1 MICKVKNAVERY
13 NMPLSGRTVAVG
25 VSGGADSMAL
35 LHVLLE
41 LKDEFGMKIIACHV
55 NHGIRGET
63 ADRDEKFVVEA
74 CERLGVDVR
83 VLRADVPAMAK
94 KMHLGVEECGRK
106 VRYDF
111 FNSVAD
117 GVIIATAHT
126 LSDRSETLLLN
137 IARGASVKGLCS
149 IPAVRG
155 NIVRPLIDCTRA
167 DIEKYCSDNSIAF
180 VTDETN
186 FEDIYSRNRIRLNV
200 IPELKKLNPSL
211 ERAFMRLISSAEE
224 ENDFMNGFSREILGK
239 VKLTDG
245 YDARLLNEQHTAV
258 RKRVI
263 FEIISTETGII
274 PEAVHVEQVERI
286 LTGGRT
292 EIIGDTIVEVRNG
305 IMKINPEKEEASD
318 WECDFEGLSAEAPY
332 GKFRGEIIHRNNLP
346 PKQSVHN
353 KVLDYESIIGHCVL
367 RNRRAGDKMRLAGS
381 SCTKTLKKLFNEKHI
396 ENRNSAAV
404 LADEAGICWVQGLG
418 CADRCKIKPETDK
431 ILIIGEDKQ
440 ND

>member
-1 MICKVKNAVERY
+1 MRY
-13 NMPLSGRTVAVG
+13 NMPLFGRTVAVG

-41 LKDEFGMKIIACHV
+41 LKDEFAMNIIACHV

-74 CERLGVDVR
+74 CKRLGVDVR
-83 VLRADVPAMAK
+83 ILRADVPGTAK
-94 KMHLGVEECGRK
+94 KMHLGVEECGRRI
-106 VRYDF
+106 RYDF

-117 GVIIATAHT
+117 DVIIATAHT

-167 DIEKYCSDNSIAF
+167 EIEKYCSDNSIEF

-211 ERAFMRLISSAEE
+211 ERAFMRLISNAEE

-239 VKLTDG
+239 VKLKNG
-245 YDARLLNEQHTAV
+245 YNARLLNDEHPAV

-263 FEIISTETGII
+263 FEIINNETGIA
-274 PEAVHVEQVERI
+274 PEAVHVEQVDKI
-286 LTGGRT
+286 LQGGRT
-292 EIIGDTIVEVRNG
+292 EIIGDTVVEVKNG
-305 IMKINPEKEEASD
+305 VMKINPQKEEIAD
-318 WECDFEGLSAEAPY
+318 WEFDFDSLSAEIPF
-332 GKFRGEIIHRNNLP
+332 GKIRGEIIHRNNLSL
-346 PKQSVHN
+346 KQSVHN
-353 KVLDYESIIGHCVL
+353 KVLDYDSIVGHSVL
-367 RNRRAGDKMRLAGS
+367 RNRRPGDKMKLAGS

-396 ENRNSAAV
+396 ENRNCAAV

>member
-1 MICKVKNAVERY
+1 MRY
-13 NMPLSGRTVAVG
+13 NMPLFGRTVAVG

-35 LHVLLE
+35 LNVLLE
-41 LKDEFGMKIIACHV
+41 LKDEFGMNIIACHV

-63 ADRDEKFVVEA
+63 ADRDEKFVAEA
-74 CERLGVDVR
+74 CKRLGVDVR
-83 VLRADVPAMAK
+83 ILRADVPGTAK
-94 KMHLGVEECGRK
+94 KMHLGVEECGRRI
-106 VRYDF
+106 RYDF

-117 GVIIATAHT
+117 DVIIATAHT

-167 DIEKYCSDNSIAF
+167 DIEKYCSDNSIEF

-211 ERAFMRLISSAEE
+211 ERAFMRLISNAEE
-224 ENDFMNGFSREILGK
+224 ENGFMNGFSREILGK
-239 VKLTDG
+239 VKLKDG
-245 YDARLLNEQHTAV
+245 YNARLLNDEHPAV

-263 FEIISTETGII
+263 FEIINNETGIA
-274 PEAVHVEQVERI
+274 PEAVHVEQVDKI
-286 LTGGRT
+286 LQGGRT
-292 EIIGDTIVEVRNG
+292 EIIGDTVVEVKNG
-305 IMKINPEKEEASD
+305 VMKINPQKEEIAD
-318 WECDFEGLSAEAPY
+318 WEFDFDSLSAEIPF
-332 GKFRGEIIHRNNLP
+332 GKIRGEIIHRNNLP
-346 PKQSVHN
+346 LKQSVHN
-353 KVLDYESIIGHCVL
+353 KVLDYDSIVGHSVL
-367 RNRRAGDKMRLAGS
+367 RNRRPGDKMKLAGS
-381 SCTKTLKKLFNEKHI
+381 SCTKTLKKLFNEKHV
-396 ENRNSAAV
+396 ENRNCAAV

>member
-1 MICKVKNAVERY
+1 MRY
-13 NMPLSGRTVAVG
+13 NMPLFGRTVAVG

-35 LHVLLE
+35 LNVLLE
-41 LKDEFGMKIIACHV
+41 LKDEFGMNIIACHV
-55 NHGIRGET
+55 NHCIRGET
-63 ADRDEKFVVEA
+63 ADRDEKFVAEA
-74 CERLGVDVR
+74 CKRLGVDVR
-83 VLRADVPAMAK
+83 ILRADVPGTAK
-94 KMHLGVEECGRK
+94 KMHLGVEECGRRI
-106 VRYDF
+106 RYDF

-117 GVIIATAHT
+117 DVIIATAHT

-167 DIEKYCSDNSIAF
+167 DIEKYCSDNSIEF

-211 ERAFMRLISSAEE
+211 ERAFMRLISNAEE
-224 ENDFMNGFSREILGK
+224 ENDFMNGFSRGILGK
-239 VKLTDG
+239 VKLKDG
-245 YDARLLNEQHTAV
+245 YNARLLNDEHPAV

-263 FEIISTETGII
+263 FEIIYTETGIA
-274 PEAVHVEQVERI
+274 PEAVHVEQVDKI
-286 LTGGRT
+286 LQGGRT
-292 EIIGDTIVEVRNG
+292 EIIGDTVVEVKNG
-305 IMKINPEKEEASD
+305 VMKINPQKEEIAD
-318 WECDFEGLSAEAPY
+318 WEFDFDSLSAEIPF
-332 GKFRGEIIHRNNLP
+332 GKIRGKIIHRNNLP
-346 PKQSVHN
+346 LKQSVHN
-353 KVLDYESIIGHCVL
+353 KVLDYDSIVGHSVL
-367 RNRRAGDKMRLAGS
+367 RNRRPGDKMKLAGS
-381 SCTKTLKKLFNEKHI
+381 SCTKTLKKLFNEKHV
-396 ENRNSAAV
+396 ENRNCAAV

>member
-1 MICKVKNAVERY
+1 MRY
-13 NMPLSGRTVAVG
+13 NMPLFGRTIAVG

-41 LKDEFGMKIIACHV
+41 LKDEFAMNIIACHV

-74 CERLGVDVR
+74 CKRLGVDVR
-83 VLRADVPAMAK
+83 ILRADVPGTAK
-94 KMHLGVEECGRK
+94 KMHLGVEECGRRI
-106 VRYDF
+106 RYDF
-111 FNSVAD
+111 FNSVAGD
-117 GVIIATAHT
+117 VIIATAHT

-167 DIEKYCSDNSIAF
+167 EIEKYCSDNSIEF

-211 ERAFMRLISSAEE
+211 ERAFMRLISNAEE

-239 VKLTDG
+239 VKLKNG
-245 YDARLLNEQHTAV
+245 YNARLLNDEHPAV

-263 FEIISTETGII
+263 FEIISTETGIA
-274 PEAVHVEQVERI
+274 PEAVHVEQVDKI
-286 LTGGRT
+286 LQGGRT
-292 EIIGDTIVEVRNG
+292 EIIGDTVVEVKNG
-305 IMKINPEKEEASD
+305 VMKINPQKEEIAD
-318 WECDFEGLSAEAPY
+318 WEFDFDSLSAEIPF
-332 GKFRGEIIHRNNLP
+332 GKIRGEIIHRNNLSL
-346 PKQSVHN
+346 KQSVHN
-353 KVLDYESIIGHCVL
+353 KVLDYDSIVGHSVL
-367 RNRRAGDKMRLAGS
+367 RNRRPGDKMKLAGS

-396 ENRNSAAV
+396 ENRNCAAV

>member
-1 MICKVKNAVERY
+1 MIREVKNAVARY

-41 LKDEFGMKIIACHV
+41 LKDEFGMNIIACHV

-74 CERLGVDVR
+74 CKKLGVEVR
-83 VLRADVPAMAK
+83 VLRVDVPGTAK
-94 KMHLGVEECGRK
+94 KMHLGVEECGRRI
-106 VRYDF
+106 RYDF

-117 GVIIATAHT
+117 DVIIATAHT
-126 LSDRSETLLLN
+126 LRDRSETLLLN
-137 IARGASVKGLCS
+137 ITRGASVKGLCS

-155 NIVRPLIDCTRA
+155 NIVRPFIDCTRA

-211 ERAFMRLISSAEE
+211 EKAFLRLISNAEE
-224 ENDFMNGFSREILGK
+224 ENDFMDGFSREILGK
-239 VKLTDG
+239 VRLAEG
-245 YDARLLNEQHTAV
+245 YDAGLLNKQHRAV

-263 FEIISTETGII
+263 FEIINTETGII
-274 PEAVHVEQVERI
+274 PEAVHIEQVDGI
-286 LTGGRT
+286 LSGGRT
-292 EIIGDTIVEVRNG
+292 EIIGSTVVEVKNG
-305 IMKINPEKEEASD
+305 ILKINPETENYPD
-318 WECDFEGLSAEAPY
+318 WECDFDRLIAEAPF
-332 GKFRGEIIHRNNLP
+332 GKIKGEIIHRNYLP

-353 KVLDYESIIGHCVL
+353 KVLDYGSIVGHCVL
-367 RNRRAGDKMRLAGS
+367 RNRRPGDKMKLAGS
-381 SCTKTLKKLFNEKHI
+381 SCTKTLKKLFSEKHI

-418 CADRCKIKPETDK
+418 CADRCKIKAETDK

>member
-1 MICKVKNAVERY
+1 MICKVKNAVTRY
-13 NMPLSGRTVAVG
+13 NMPLFGRTVAVG

-41 LKDEFGMKIIACHV
+41 LKDEFGMNIIACHV

-63 ADRDEKFVVEA
+63 ADRDEKFVAEA
-74 CERLGVDVR
+74 CKRLGVDVR
-83 VLRADVPAMAK
+83 ILRADVPGTAK
-94 KMHLGVEECGRK
+94 KMHLGVEECGRRI
-106 VRYDF
+106 RYDF
-111 FNSVAD
+111 FDSVAD
-117 GVIIATAHT
+117 DVIIATAHT

-167 DIEKYCSDNSIAF
+167 DIERYCSDNSIEF

-211 ERAFMRLISSAEE
+211 ERAFMRLISNAEE

-245 YDARLLNEQHTAV
+245 YDARLLNEQHPAV

-263 FEIISTETGII
+263 FEMISTETGIV
-274 PEAVHVEQVERI
+274 PEAVHIEQVDKI
-286 LTGGRT
+286 LQGGRT
-292 EIIGDTIVEVRNG
+292 EIIGDTIVEVKNG
-305 IMKINPEKEEASD
+305 VMKINPEKEETSD
-318 WECDFEGLSAEAPY
+318 WEFEFDLSKTDAVLGGL
-332 GKFRGEIIHRNNLP
+332 KFEIIHRNNLP

-353 KVLDYESIIGHCVL
+353 KVLDYDSIVGHSVL
-367 RNRRAGDKMRLAGS
+367 RNRRPGDKMKLAGS

-431 ILIIGEDKQ
+431 ILIIGED
-440 ND
+440 

>member
-1 MICKVKNAVERY
+1 MRY
-13 NMPLSGRTVAVG
+13 NMPLFGRTVAVG

-35 LHVLLE
+35 LNVLLE
-41 LKDEFGMKIIACHV
+41 LKDEFGMNIIACHV

-63 ADRDEKFVVEA
+63 ADRDEKFVAEA
-74 CERLGVDVR
+74 CKRLGVDVR
-83 VLRADVPAMAK
+83 ILRADVPGTAK
-94 KMHLGVEECGRK
+94 KMHLGVEECGRRI
-106 VRYDF
+106 RYDF

-117 GVIIATAHT
+117 DVIIATAHT

-167 DIEKYCSDNSIAF
+167 DIEKYCSDNSIEF

-211 ERAFMRLISSAEE
+211 ERAFMRLISNAEE
-224 ENDFMNGFSREILGK
+224 ENGFMNGFSREILGK
-239 VKLTDG
+239 VKLKDG
-245 YDARLLNEQHTAV
+245 YNARLLNDEHPAV

-263 FEIISTETGII
+263 FEIINNETGIA
-274 PEAVHVEQVERI
+274 PEAVHVEQVDKI
-286 LTGGRT
+286 LQGGRT
-292 EIIGDTIVEVRNG
+292 EIIGDTVVEVKNG
-305 IMKINPEKEEASD
+305 VMKINPQKEEIAD
-318 WECDFEGLSAEAPY
+318 WEFDFNVLETNSVLAGL
-332 GKFRGEIIHRNNLP
+332 KFEIIHRNNLP
-346 PKQSVHN
+346 LKQSVHN
-353 KVLDYESIIGHCVL
+353 KVLDYDSIVGHSVL
-367 RNRRAGDKMRLAGS
+367 RNRRPGDKMKLAGS
-381 SCTKTLKKLFNEKHI
+381 SCTKTLKKLFNEKHV
-396 ENRNSAAV
+396 ENRNCAAV

>member
-1 MICKVKNAVERY
+1 MKY
-13 NMPLSGRTVAVG
+13 NMPLFGRTVAVG

-41 LKDEFGMKIIACHV
+41 LKDEFRMNIIACHV

-63 ADRDEKFVVEA
+63 ADRDEKFVVDA
-74 CERLGVDVR
+74 CKRLGVDVR
-83 VLRADVPAMAK
+83 ILRADVPGTAK
-94 KMHLGVEECGRK
+94 KMHLGVEECGRGI
-106 VRYDF
+106 RYDF

-117 GVIIATAHT
+117 DVIIATAHT

-167 DIEKYCSDNSIAF
+167 EIEKYCSDNSIEF

-211 ERAFMRLISSAEE
+211 ERAFMRLISNAEE

-239 VKLTDG
+239 VKLKNG
-245 YDARLLNEQHTAV
+245 YNARLLNDEHPAV

-263 FEIISTETGII
+263 FEIINIETGIV
-274 PEAVHVEQVERI
+274 PEAVHVEQVDKI
-286 LTGGRT
+286 LQGGRT
-292 EIIGDTIVEVRNG
+292 EIIGDTVVEVKNG
-305 IMKINPEKEEASD
+305 VMKINPQKEEIAD
-318 WECDFEGLSAEAPY
+318 WEFDFDSLSAEIPF
-332 GKFRGEIIHRNNLP
+332 GKIRGEIIHRNNLSL
-346 PKQSVHN
+346 KQSVHN
-353 KVLDYESIIGHCVL
+353 KVLDYDSIVGHSVL
-367 RNRRAGDKMRLAGS
+367 RNRRPGDKMKLAGS

-396 ENRNSAAV
+396 ENRNCAAV

>member
-1 MICKVKNAVERY
+1 MRY
-13 NMPLSGRTVAVG
+13 NMPLFGRTIAVG

-41 LKDEFGMKIIACHV
+41 LKDEFAMNIIACHV

-74 CERLGVDVR
+74 CKRLGVDVR
-83 VLRADVPAMAK
+83 ILRADVPGTAK
-94 KMHLGVEECGRK
+94 KMHLGVEECGRGI
-106 VRYDF
+106 RYDF

-117 GVIIATAHT
+117 DVIIATAHT

-167 DIEKYCSDNSIAF
+167 EIEKYCSDNAIEF

-211 ERAFMRLISSAEE
+211 ERAFMRLISNAEE

-239 VKLTDG
+239 VKLKNG
-245 YDARLLNEQHTAV
+245 YNARLLNDEHPAV

-263 FEIISTETGII
+263 FEIISTETGIA
-274 PEAVHVEQVERI
+274 PEAVHVEQVDKI
-286 LTGGRT
+286 LQGGRT
-292 EIIGDTIVEVRNG
+292 EIIGDTVVEVKNG
-305 IMKINPEKEEASD
+305 VMKINPQKEEIAD
-318 WECDFEGLSAEAPY
+318 WEFDFDSLSAEIPF
-332 GKFRGEIIHRNNLP
+332 GKIRGEIIHRNNLSL
-346 PKQSVHN
+346 KQSVHN
-353 KVLDYESIIGHCVL
+353 KVLDYDSIVGHSVL
-367 RNRRAGDKMRLAGS
+367 RNRRPGDKMKLAGS

-396 ENRNSAAV
+396 ENRNCAAV

>member
-1 MICKVKNAVERY
+1 MRY
-13 NMPLSGRTVAVG
+13 NMPLFGRTVAVG

-35 LHVLLE
+35 LNVLLE
-41 LKDEFGMKIIACHV
+41 LKDEFDMNIIACHV

-63 ADRDEKFVVEA
+63 ADRDEKFVAEA
-74 CERLGVDVR
+74 CKRLGVDVR
-83 VLRADVPAMAK
+83 ILRADVPGTAK
-94 KMHLGVEECGRK
+94 KMHLGVEECGRRI
-106 VRYDF
+106 RYDF

-117 GVIIATAHT
+117 DVIIATAHT

-167 DIEKYCSDNSIAF
+167 DIEKYCSDNSIEF

-211 ERAFMRLISSAEE
+211 ERAFMRLISNAEE
-224 ENDFMNGFSREILGK
+224 ENGFMNGFSREILGK
-239 VKLTDG
+239 VKLKDG
-245 YDARLLNEQHTAV
+245 YNARLLNDEHPAV

-263 FEIISTETGII
+263 FEIINTETGFA
-274 PEAVHVEQVERI
+274 PEAVHVEQVDKI
-286 LTGGRT
+286 LQGGRT
-292 EIIGDTIVEVRNG
+292 EIIGDTVVEVKNG
-305 IMKINPEKEEASD
+305 VMKINPQKEEIAD
-318 WECDFEGLSAEAPY
+318 WEFDFDSLSAEIPF
-332 GKFRGEIIHRNNLP
+332 GKIRGEIIHRNNLP
-346 PKQSVHN
+346 LKQSVHN
-353 KVLDYESIIGHCVL
+353 KVLDYDSIVGHSVL
-367 RNRRAGDKMRLAGS
+367 RNRRPGDKMKLAGS
-381 SCTKTLKKLFNEKHI
+381 SCTKTLKKLFNEKHV
-396 ENRNSAAV
+396 ENRNCAAV

>member
-1 MICKVKNAVERY
+1 MRY
-13 NMPLSGRTVAVG
+13 NMPLFGRTVAVG

-41 LKDEFGMKIIACHV
+41 LKDEFAMNIIACHV

-74 CERLGVDVR
+74 CKRLGVDVR
-83 VLRADVPAMAK
+83 ILRADVPGTAK
-94 KMHLGVEECGRK
+94 KMHLGVEECGRRI
-106 VRYDF
+106 RYDF

-117 GVIIATAHT
+117 DVIIATAHT

-167 DIEKYCSDNSIAF
+167 DIEKYCSDNSIEF

-211 ERAFMRLISSAEE
+211 ERAFMRLISNAEE

-239 VKLTDG
+239 VKLKNG
-245 YDARLLNEQHTAV
+245 YNARLLNDEHPAV

-263 FEIISTETGII
+263 FEIINNETGIA
-274 PEAVHVEQVERI
+274 PEAVHVEQVDKI
-286 LTGGRT
+286 LQGGRT
-292 EIIGDTIVEVRNG
+292 EIIGDTVVEVKNG
-305 IMKINPEKEEASD
+305 IMNINPQKEKIAD
-318 WECDFEGLSAEAPY
+318 WEFDFDSLSAEIPF
-332 GKFRGEIIHRNNLP
+332 GKIRGEIIHRNNLP
-346 PKQSVHN
+346 LKQSVHN
-353 KVLDYESIIGHCVL
+353 KVLDYDSIVGHSVL
-367 RNRRAGDKMRLAGS
+367 RNRRPGDKMKLAGS
-381 SCTKTLKKLFNEKHI
+381 SCTKTLKKLFNEKHV
-396 ENRNSAAV
+396 ENRNCAAV

>member
-1 MICKVKNAVERY
+1 MRY
-13 NMPLSGRTVAVG
+13 NMPLFGRTVVVG

-41 LKDEFGMKIIACHV
+41 LKDEFAMNIIACHV

-74 CERLGVDVR
+74 CKRLGVDVR
-83 VLRADVPAMAK
+83 ILRADVPGTAK
-94 KMHLGVEECGRK
+94 KMHLGVEECGRRI
-106 VRYDF
+106 RYDF

-117 GVIIATAHT
+117 DVIIATAHT

-155 NIVRPLIDCTRA
+155 NIIRPLIDCTRA
-167 DIEKYCSDNSIAF
+167 EIEKYCSDNSIEF

-211 ERAFMRLISSAEE
+211 ERAFMRLISNAEE

-239 VKLTDG
+239 VKLKNG
-245 YDARLLNEQHTAV
+245 YNARLLNDEHLAV

-263 FEIISTETGII
+263 FEIINTETGVA
-274 PEAVHVEQVERI
+274 PETVHVEQVDKI
-286 LTGGRT
+286 LQGGRT
-292 EIIGDTIVEVRNG
+292 EIIGDTVVEVKNG
-305 IMKINPEKEEASD
+305 VMKINPQKEEIAD
-318 WECDFEGLSAEAPY
+318 WEFDFDSLSAEIPF
-332 GKFRGEIIHRNNLP
+332 GKIRGEIIHRNNLSL
-346 PKQSVHN
+346 KQSVHN
-353 KVLDYESIIGHCVL
+353 KVLDYDSIVGHCVL
-367 RNRRAGDKMRLAGS
+367 RNRRPGDKMKLAGS
-381 SCTKTLKKLFNEKHI
+381 SCTKTLKKLFNEKHV
-396 ENRNSAAV
+396 ENRNCAAV

-418 CADRCKIKPETDK
+418 CADRCKIKPETEK

>member
-1 MICKVKNAVERY
+1 MRY
-13 NMPLSGRTVAVG
+13 NMPLFDRTVAVG

-41 LKDEFGMKIIACHV
+41 LKDEFAMNIIACHV

-74 CERLGVDVR
+74 CKRLGVDVR
-83 VLRADVPAMAK
+83 ILRADVPGTAK
-94 KMHLGVEECGRK
+94 KMHLGVEECGRRI
-106 VRYDF
+106 RYDF

-117 GVIIATAHT
+117 DVIIATAHT

-167 DIEKYCSDNSIAF
+167 EIEKYCSDNSIEF

-211 ERAFMRLISSAEE
+211 ERAFMRLISNAEE

-239 VKLTDG
+239 VELKNG
-245 YDARLLNEQHTAV
+245 YNARLLNDEHPAV

-263 FEIISTETGII
+263 FEIINIETGIA
-274 PEAVHVEQVERI
+274 PEAVHVEQVDKI
-286 LTGGRT
+286 LQGGRT
-292 EIIGDTIVEVRNG
+292 EIIGDTVVEVKNG
-305 IMKINPEKEEASD
+305 VMKINPQKEEIAD
-318 WECDFEGLSAEAPY
+318 WEFDFDSLSAEIPF
-332 GKFRGEIIHRNNLP
+332 GKIRGEIIHRNNLSL
-346 PKQSVHN
+346 KQSVHN
-353 KVLDYESIIGHCVL
+353 KVLDYDSIVGHSVL
-367 RNRRAGDKMRLAGS
+367 RNRRPGDKMKLAGS

-396 ENRNSAAV
+396 ENRNCAAV

>member
-1 MICKVKNAVERY
+1 MRY
-13 NMPLSGRTVAVG
+13 NMPLFGRTVAVG

-41 LKDEFGMKIIACHV
+41 LKDEFGMNIIACHV

-63 ADRDEKFVVEA
+63 ADRDEKFVAEA
-74 CERLGVDVR
+74 CKRLGVDVR
-83 VLRADVPAMAK
+83 ILRADVPGTAK
-94 KMHLGVEECGRK
+94 KMHLGVEECGRRI
-106 VRYDF
+106 RYDF

-117 GVIIATAHT
+117 DVIIATAHT

-167 DIEKYCSDNSIAF
+167 EIEKYCSDNSIEF

-211 ERAFMRLISSAEE
+211 ERAFMRLISNAEE

-239 VKLTDG
+239 VKLKNG
-245 YDARLLNEQHTAV
+245 YNARLLNDEHPAV

-263 FEIISTETGII
+263 FEIINNETGIA
-274 PEAVHVEQVERI
+274 PEAVHVEQVDKI
-286 LTGGRT
+286 LQGGRT
-292 EIIGDTIVEVRNG
+292 EIIGDTVVEVKNG
-305 IMKINPEKEEASD
+305 VMKINPQKEEIAD
-318 WECDFEGLSAEAPY
+318 WEFDFDSLSAEIPF
-332 GKFRGEIIHRNNLP
+332 GKIRGEIIHRNNLP
-346 PKQSVHN
+346 LKQSVHN
-353 KVLDYESIIGHCVL
+353 KVLDYDSIVGHSVL
-367 RNRRAGDKMRLAGS
+367 RNRRPGDKMKLAGS
-381 SCTKTLKKLFNEKHI
+381 SCTKTLKKLFNEKHV
-396 ENRNSAAV
+396 ENRNCAAV

>member
-1 MICKVKNAVERY
+1 MIREVKNAVARY

-55 NHGIRGET
+55 NHGIRGEA

-74 CERLGVDVR
+74 CKKLGVEVR
-83 VLRADVPAMAK
+83 VLRADVPGTAK
-94 KMHLGVEECGRK
+94 KMHLGVEECGRRI
-106 VRYDF
+106 RYDF
-111 FNSVAD
+111 FNSVVD
-117 GVIIATAHT
+117 DVIIATAHT

-137 IARGASVKGLCS
+137 ITRGASVKGLCS

-211 ERAFMRLISSAEE
+211 EKAFLRLISNAEE
-224 ENDFMNGFSREILGK
+224 ENDFMDGFSREILGK
-239 VKLTDG
+239 VRLADG
-245 YDARLLNEQHTAV
+245 YDAVLLNKQHSAV

-263 FEIISTETGII
+263 FEIINTETGII
-274 PEAVHVEQVERI
+274 PEAVHIEQVDGI
-286 LTGGRT
+286 LSGGRT
-292 EIIGDTIVEVRNG
+292 EIIGSTVVEVKNG
-305 IMKINPEKEEASD
+305 ILKINPETENYPN
-318 WECDFEGLSAEAPY
+318 WECDFDRFIAEAPF
-332 GKFRGEIIHRNNLP
+332 GKIKGEIIHRNNLP

-353 KVLDYESIIGHCVL
+353 KVLDYGSIVGHCVL
-367 RNRRAGDKMRLAGS
+367 RNRRPGDKMKLAGS
-381 SCTKTLKKLFNEKHI
+381 SCTKTLKKLFSEKHI

-404 LADEAGICWVQGLG
+404 LADEAGVCWVQGLG
-418 CADRCKIKPETDK
+418 CADRCKIKAETDK

>member
-1 MICKVKNAVERY
+1 MRY
-13 NMPLSGRTVAVG
+13 NMPLFGRTVVVG

-41 LKDEFGMKIIACHV
+41 LKDEFAMNIIACHV

-74 CERLGVDVR
+74 CKRLGVDVR
-83 VLRADVPAMAK
+83 ILRADVPGTAK
-94 KMHLGVEECGRK
+94 KMHLGVEECGRRI
-106 VRYDF
+106 RYDF

-117 GVIIATAHT
+117 DVIIATAHT

-155 NIVRPLIDCTRA
+155 NIIRPLIDCTRA
-167 DIEKYCSDNSIAF
+167 EIEKYCSDNSIEF

-211 ERAFMRLISSAEE
+211 ERAFMRLISNAEE

-239 VKLTDG
+239 VKLKNG
-245 YDARLLNEQHTAV
+245 YNARLLNDEHPAV

-263 FEIISTETGII
+263 FEIINTETGVA
-274 PEAVHVEQVERI
+274 PETVHVEQVDKI
-286 LTGGRT
+286 LQGGRT
-292 EIIGDTIVEVRNG
+292 EIIGDTVVEVKNG
-305 IMKINPEKEEASD
+305 VMKINPQKEEIAD
-318 WECDFEGLSAEAPY
+318 WEFDFDSLSAEIPF
-332 GKFRGEIIHRNNLP
+332 GKIRGEIIHRNNLSL
-346 PKQSVHN
+346 KQSVHN
-353 KVLDYESIIGHCVL
+353 KVLDYDSIVGHCVL
-367 RNRRAGDKMRLAGS
+367 RNRRPGDKMKLAGS
-381 SCTKTLKKLFNEKHI
+381 SCTKTLKKLFNEKHV
-396 ENRNSAAV
+396 ENRNCAAV

-418 CADRCKIKPETDK
+418 CADRCKIKPETEK

>member
-1 MICKVKNAVERY
+1 MRY
-13 NMPLSGRTVAVG
+13 NMPLFGRTVAVG

-41 LKDEFGMKIIACHV
+41 LKDEFAMNIIACHV

-74 CERLGVDVR
+74 CKRLGVDVR
-83 VLRADVPAMAK
+83 ILRADVPGTAK
-94 KMHLGVEECGRK
+94 KMHLGVEECGRRI
-106 VRYDF
+106 RYDF

-117 GVIIATAHT
+117 DVIIATAHT

-137 IARGASVKGLCS
+137 IARGTSVKGLCS

-167 DIEKYCSDNSIAF
+167 DIEKYCSDNAIEF

-211 ERAFMRLISSAEE
+211 ERAFMRLISNAEE
-224 ENDFMNGFSREILGK
+224 ENDFMDGFSREILGK
-239 VKLTDG
+239 VKLKNG
-245 YDARLLNEQHTAV
+245 YNARLLNDEHPAV

-263 FEIISTETGII
+263 FEIINNETGIA
-274 PEAVHVEQVERI
+274 PEAVHVEQVDKI
-286 LTGGRT
+286 LQGGRT
-292 EIIGDTIVEVRNG
+292 EIIGDTVVEVKNG
-305 IMKINPEKEEASD
+305 VMKINPQKEEIAD
-318 WECDFEGLSAEAPY
+318 WEFDFDSLSAEIPF
-332 GKFRGEIIHRNNLP
+332 GKIMGEIIHRNNLSL
-346 PKQSVHN
+346 KQSVHN
-353 KVLDYESIIGHCVL
+353 KVLDYESIVGHCVL
-367 RNRRAGDKMRLAGS
+367 RNRRPGDKMKLAGS

-396 ENRNSAAV
+396 ENRNCAAV